1 MEVID
6 YTAVLN
12 DIKIILGSINVYC
25 WGLLA
30 WNMIVHI
37 RNKIKMKGE

>member
-1 MEVID
+1 MEIID
-6 YTAVLN
+6 YTEILN
-12 DIKIILGSINVYC
+12 DIKTTLGSISVYC
-25 WGLLA
+25 WGLLV